1 MIARKILLFT
11 LFNHLMSLIWNG
23 LHQAGIITRSQMPN
37 FARWVFFYTIIF
49 QMEDRTRDVHSRKK
63 QEKKA
68 FIEKCID
75 KLFDLCRV
83 QF

>member
-11 LFNHLMSLIWNG
+11 LFDHLMSLIWKG
-23 LHQAGIITRSQMPN
+23 LHQAGIITRSQMSN
-37 FARWVFFYTIIF
+37 FARWVFFYNIIF

-63 QEKKA
+63 QEKKT
-68 FIEKCID
+68 FIEKRMD